1 MQQKAMLIE
10 VLGVLSVPYIE
21 EMQQRNYD
29 KQGIWK

>member
-1 MQQKAMLIE
+1 MLIE
-10 VLGVLSVPYIE
+10 VLGVLSVPNIE